1 MRRYRH
7 LPAAL
12 LALSLL
18 SPAGTAAA
26 EGCTPRVEAGW
37 ARLPPLDMPVLGGFG
52 TLVNPCSTDASVTAA
67 SSPDFDE
74 VQVHETRLE
83 DGMMRM
89 RQVEALAVP
98 AGGSTTLEPGGLHLM
113 LMRPV
118 RPIAAG
124 EEVEVTFA
132 LADGSTGAGGF
143 EVR

>member
-1 MRRYRH
+1 MRPYRH

-18 SPAGTAAA
+18 PLAGTSAA
-26 EGCTPRVEAGW
+26 EGCTPRVEDGW
-37 ARLPPLDMPVLGGFG
+37 ARLPPMDMPVLGGFG
-52 TLVNPCSTDASVTAA
+52 TLVNPCSADASVTAA

-89 RQVEALAVP
+89 RQVEALTIP

-113 LMRPV
+113 LMRPA
-118 RPIAAG
+118 RAITAG
-124 EEVEVTFA
+124 EEVEVTFT
-132 LADGSTGAGGF
+132 LADGATVTATL